1 MTDFILFFWG
11 GRKLRNAGDP
21 SEGPIKSKVAKL
33 EPLAAGGTCR
43 AVRTGVAAVGDF
55 HDWLWNGESALVC
68 RVTENVT
75 ECRLQVQ
82 SMATIKS

>member
-1 MTDFILFFWG
+1 M
-11 GRKLRNAGDP
+11 
-21 SEGPIKSKVAKL
+21 AKL

-43 AVRTGVAAVGDF
+43 AVRTGVAAVDDF

-82 SMATIKS
+82 SIATIKS